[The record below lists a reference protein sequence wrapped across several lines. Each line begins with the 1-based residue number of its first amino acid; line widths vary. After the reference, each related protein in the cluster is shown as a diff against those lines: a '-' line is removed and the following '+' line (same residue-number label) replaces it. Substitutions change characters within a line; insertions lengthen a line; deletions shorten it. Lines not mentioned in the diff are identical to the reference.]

1 MNIQRRRGIALMIAI
16 MVILFLTILTGAL
29 IKTQS
34 GAFALMGVSTKQR
47 DARIACRGLFDYCLY
62 QLEHNRDWGKG
73 GFLDTT
79 EADPPRLAG
88 NEIGD
93 LGSRVKVESV
103 DGRLLYGRLTDEGL
117 HFRIE
122 VANALTTGSGLTT
135 SEGVLVS
142 PEEIGLIISVGN
154 MQKGSFR
161 SFQTLST
168 VLELAPLFDS
178 SVLTRGDLHVD
189 GQEMFVASKDPRR
202 NEIRAQGSSE
212 LPGLTKGDTRFLNF
226 DARLLEDNVDSG
238 SSDFEVDGKGL
249 LYSGEDVL
257 SEGHILDS
265 QEIGEASQASGGR
278 IVSKGNKRVDV
289 YDLTPDNISQP
300 TSAELKHDI
309 EVPPGEFRFTT
320 VDADVLIEEKTNHGK
335 GEPSTKYFRE
345 VRTIDVCAYYDP
357 PGSEIPVKIMRG
369 ELSNV
374 TPNQR
379 IVTADIP
386 PIEGETE
393 YTPVEVGSKFYL
405 DSSFEGSGS
414 TADGKII
421 AEHGIR
427 SNKNNG
433 SGPVAIDLASH
444 SLQIAPNT
452 RVRPKPRPKGSTLP
466 PSSFELNVERGAP
479 PKFFLGT
486 EANDVILDADG
497 DVKVGNGHTTGLG
510 TVISRQGSVDLQPV
524 LAKERYEYEYNPE
537 KKTYEL
543 KVRKGVEIEAS
554 DKYDGLVIYAGKDVN
569 IKNPNSAKWTF
580 RGFVY
585 AQGRFNFDLN
595 NEDATFFGSV
605 ISRADSSDGQ
615 PSFSMSN
622 GRKLGFIYDPEYL
635 KQLTRDLP
643 NNWTRLE
650 AAVWNV
656 SGG

>member
-278 IVSKGNKRVDV
+278 IVSKGNKRV
-289 YDLTPDNISQP
+289 
-300 TSAELKHDI
+300 
-309 EVPPGEFRFTT
+309 
-320 VDADVLIEEKTNHGK
+320 
-335 GEPSTKYFRE
+335 
-345 VRTIDVCAYYDP
+345 
-357 PGSEIPVKIMRG
+357 
-369 ELSNV
+369 
-374 TPNQR
+374 
-379 IVTADIP
+379 
-386 PIEGETE
+386 
-393 YTPVEVGSKFYL
+393 
-405 DSSFEGSGS
+405 SF
-414 TADGKII
+414 
-421 AEHGIR
+421 
-427 SNKNNG
+427 
-433 SGPVAIDLASH
+433 
-444 SLQIAPNT
+444 
-452 RVRPKPRPKGSTLP
+452 
-466 PSSFELNVERGAP
+466 
-479 PKFFLGT
+479 
-486 EANDVILDADG
+486 
-497 DVKVGNGHTTGLG
+497 
-510 TVISRQGSVDLQPV
+510 
-524 LAKERYEYEYNPE
+524 
-537 KKTYEL
+537 
-543 KVRKGVEIEAS
+543 
-554 DKYDGLVIYAGKDVN
+554 
-569 IKNPNSAKWTF
+569 
-580 RGFVY
+580 
-585 AQGRFNFDLN
+585 
-595 NEDATFFGSV
+595 
-605 ISRADSSDGQ
+605 
-615 PSFSMSN
+615 
-622 GRKLGFIYDPEYL
+622 
-635 KQLTRDLP
+635 
-643 NNWTRLE
+643 
-650 AAVWNV
+650 
-656 SGG
+656 

>member
-1 MNIQRRRGIALMIAI
+1 MIAI
-16 MVILFLTILTGAL
+16 LVILFLTILTGAL

-34 GAFALMGVSTKQR
+34 GSFALMRVSTKQR

-73 GFLDTT
+73 GFRDIA

-88 NEIGD
+88 KEVGD
-93 LGSRVKVESV
+93 LGSRVEIDSV
-103 DGRLLYGRLTDEGL
+103 DGGVISGRLTDEEL

-122 VANALTTGSGLTT
+122 VTNALTLGAGLTT
-135 SEGVLVS
+135 SHGVLVS
-142 PEEIGLIISVGN
+142 PEEIGLNISVGDI
-154 MQKGSFR
+154 QRGKFR
-161 SFQTLST
+161 SIQTLST
-168 VLELAPLFDS
+168 VMELAPLFDS
-178 SVLTRGDLHVD
+178 SILTRGDLHVD

-212 LPGLTKGDTRFLNF
+212 LPGLLKGDTRFLNF
-226 DARLLEDNVDSG
+226 DPKLLEDNVDSG
-238 SSDFEVDGKGL
+238 SSAFEADGKGL

-257 SEGHILDS
+257 SDGRILDDE
-265 QEIGEASQASGGR
+265 QTTQASQASGGR
-278 IVSKGNKRVDV
+278 IVRKGNKRVDV

-300 TSAELKHDI
+300 TSGELKHDI

-320 VDADVLIEEKTNHGK
+320 VNADVLIEEKFNQGK
-335 GEPSTKYFRE
+335 GEASTRYIRE
-345 VRTIDVCAYYDP
+345 IRTIDVCAYYDP
-357 PGSEIPVKIMRG
+357 PGSEEPVKIMRG

-421 AEHGIR
+421 PEHGIR

-433 SGPVAIDLASH
+433 SGPVVIDLDSH
-444 SLQIAPNT
+444 SLQVAPNT

-479 PKFFLGT
+479 PQFFLGT
-486 EANDVILDADG
+486 ESNDVILDADG
-497 DVKVGNGHTTGLG
+497 DIKVGNGHTTGLG

-524 LAKERYEYEYNPE
+524 LAKERYEYVYDPD
-537 KKTYEL
+537 KKTYER
-543 KVRKGVEIEAS
+543 KTKKGVEIQAS

-585 AQGRFNFDLN
+585 AQGHFNFDLN

-605 ISRADSSDGQ
+605 VSRADSSDGQ
-615 PSFSMSN
+615 PSFAMDN

-650 AAVWNV
+650 AVVWNV

>member
-1 MNIQRRRGIALMIAI
+1 MKFQRRRGIALMIAI

-88 NEIGD
+88 KEIAD

-103 DGRLLYGRLTDEGL
+103 DGNVFYGRLTDAGL
-117 HFRIE
+117 RFRVEI
-122 VANALTTGSGLTT
+122 ANALTTGSGLTT

-142 PEEIGLIISVGN
+142 PEEIGLIISVGDT
-154 MQKGSFR
+154 QRGSFR

-178 SVLTRGDLHVD
+178 SVLTRGDLHVE
-189 GQEMFVASKDPRR
+189 GQQLFAASKDPRR
-202 NEIRAQGSSE
+202 NEIRAQGSSD

-226 DARLLEDNVDSG
+226 DDKLLEDNVDS
-238 SSDFEVDGKGL
+238 SSSAFEVDGKGL

-257 SEGHILDS
+257 SDGRILDS
-265 QEIGEASQASGGR
+265 DGIIEAAGASGGR
-278 IVSKGNKRVDV
+278 VVSKGNKRVDV

-300 TSAELKHDI
+300 TAAELKHDI

-320 VDADVLIEEKTNHGK
+320 VEADVLIEETR
-335 GEPSTKYFRE
+335 GEGEDKHTFRFRE
-345 VRTIDVCAYYDP
+345 TRTIDVCAYYDP
-357 PGSEIPVKIMRG
+357 PGGETPVKIMRG
-369 ELSNV
+369 EVSESA
-374 TPNQR
+374 PNQKV
-379 IVTADIP
+379 VTADVP
-386 PIEGETE
+386 PIPGETE
-393 YTPVEVGSKFYL
+393 YTPVEVGNKFYL
-405 DSSFEGSGS
+405 NSSFEGSGL
-414 TADGKII
+414 TADGKVI

-427 SNKNNG
+427 SDKNSG
-433 SGPVAIDLASH
+433 SGPVVIDLNGH
-444 SLQIAPNT
+444 SLQVAPNT
-452 RVRPKPRPKGSTLP
+452 RVRPKPRPPGSTLP
-466 PSSFELNVERGAP
+466 PSAFELNVERGAP
-479 PKFFLGT
+479 PEFYLGT

-497 DVKVGNGHTTGLG
+497 DIKVGNGHTTGLG
-510 TVISRQGSVDLQPV
+510 TVISRQGDVDLQPV
-524 LAKERYEYEYNPE
+524 LSKHRYEYEYDPD
-537 KKTYEL
+537 KKVYER
-543 KVRKGVEIEAS
+543 KIRKGVEIEAS

-650 AAVWNV
+650 AVVWNV